1 MTYKDFIIIV
11 SAVIVSVLILAAIGI
26 GGFKWYK
33 KIMAEREFRR
43 FVSADL
49 KKMMHQE
56 KNEIEFN
63 FITQKPNNKT

>member
-1 MTYKDFIIIV
+1 MTAKDFLIII
-11 SAVIVSVLILAAIGI
+11 SAVVVSVLILATIGI
-26 GGFKWYK
+26 AGFKWYR

-56 KNEIEFN
+56 KDEVEFN
-63 FITQKPNNKT
+63 FVTQKPNK